1 MIAAS
6 EHSESWPMV
15 MHNPPHPGELLAE
28 DALPALGLS
37 CADLAKHL
45 SYPEASLLAVLH
57 SRAALDAD
65 LAVRLEQAGIGS
77 ARHWVA
83 MQMAY
88 DLSQAR
94 QRTQPTIQP
103 LKP

>member
-1 MIAAS
+1 
-6 EHSESWPMV
+6 MV

-94 QRTQPTIQP
+94 QRTQPTIQR